1 MILSVSSHRWLQDS
15 HFADPGTDKKLLS
28 AKFTQCSIVLLKL
41 RKMNSTPAATT
52 SSENAT
58 GSSRIVFFKA
68 EGIAFSIAFIFSF
81 LAIVIGNLLVIVL
94 FAVNRRLRKRS
105 LFLVIN
111 MAFADLMLGT
121 VSLPIYIYSV
131 GRRFQLWKGGWS
143 MSLKIFYTMVDTF
156 FSQASLISAA
166 FISGERF
173 YAIYWPFKHR
183 TLSMRAYRI
192 IVVILWALT
201 LLIATSWS
209 TSYYLISY
217 KRAVFVWTPYVLILI
232 FIICGCNNC
241 IWRKFRHESIA
252 SQQPNRD
259 LLNKR
264 LTKTLMLVAILASLS
279 WLPLVTFNCLIYVF
293 DVQIPRK
300 FYDLVN
306 IINYSNSFANPV
318 LYALRIPEF
327 REAWALC
334 FLRKPAAP
342 NIGKNIS
349 RNKRTLVLKPE
360 TDLRTPQTETSHLQL
375 AFEQEVLDTKL

>member
-1 MILSVSSHRWLQDS
+1 
-15 HFADPGTDKKLLS
+15 
-28 AKFTQCSIVLLKL
+28 
-41 RKMNSTPAATT
+41 MNSTEAANN
-52 SSENAT
+52 SSDNAT
-58 GSSRIVFFKA
+58 ASSRIVPSTA
-68 EGIAFSIAFIFSF
+68 EGIALCTAFILTFV
-81 LAIVIGNLLVIVL
+81 AIVVGNLLIIVL
-94 FAVNRRLRKRS
+94 FAVNKRLRKRS

-121 VSLPIYIYSV
+121 VSLPIYIYDV
-131 GRRFQLWKGGWS
+131 GTHFLLWKGGWP
-143 MSLKIFYTMVDTF
+143 MSLSIFYTIVDTF

-166 FISGERF
+166 FISGERL

-192 IVVILWALT
+192 VIVTLWALT

-209 TSYYLISY
+209 TSYYHISY
-217 KRAVFVWTPYVLILI
+217 KRAVFVWTPYVLILM
-232 FIICGCNNC
+232 FIICGCNIC
-241 IWRKFRHESIA
+241 IWRKFRHGSIA

-342 NIGKNIS
+342 NIEENIS
-349 RNKRTLVLKPE
+349 RDKETLVLKPE
-360 TDLRTPQTETSHLQL
+360 TEFRTSRTETSHLHVP
-375 AFEQEVLDTKL
+375 FEQEVLDTKL